1 MSGTR
6 PLLVVGGGKMGSA
19 LLAGWLGRGIAPAEV
34 HVVEPNRE
42 AAEALGRDFG
52 VNTVAS
58 ATELP
63 AGFDPQ
69 FVMFAV
75 KPQVMD
81 QVVPAYARF
90 AGGDRVFL
98 SIAAGKPIKFFESY
112 LGSGAAI
119 VRAMPN
125 TPAAVGRGAT
135 AAVANAHVTDAQAR
149 LCHDL
154 LAAVGIVHWVDDED
168 LIHAV
173 TGLSGSGPAYVFHM
187 VEALAEAGRAAGLPG
202 DMADALA
209 RATVAG
215 AGELLQQSAET
226 PEVLRRNVTSPGGT
240 TAAGLAVL
248 MAEDGGLTDLV
259 TRTVAAATRRS
270 RELAG

>member
-1 MSGTR
+1 MSGVR

-19 LLAGWLGRGIAPAEV
+19 LLAGWLDRGMARQDV
-34 HVVEPNRE
+34 HVVEPNPE
-42 AAEALGRDFG
+42 GAETLRRDFG
-52 VNTVAS
+52 VNVVAG
-58 ATELP
+58 AGDLP
-63 AGFDPQ
+63 AEFDPQ

-90 AGGDRVFL
+90 ADGDTVFL
-98 SIAAGKPIKFFESY
+98 SIAAGKTIRFFESL
-112 LGSGAAI
+112 LGEGAAV

-125 TPAAVGRGAT
+125 MPTAVGRGAT
-135 AAVANAHVTDAQAR
+135 VAVANGRVTDAQAQ
-149 LCHDL
+149 LCHKL
-154 LAAVGIVHWVDDED
+154 LEAVGIVHWVENED

-173 TGLSGSGPAYVFHM
+173 TGLSGSGPAYVFHL
-187 VEALAEAGRAAGLPG
+187 VEALAQAGRAAGLPG

-215 AGELLQQSAET
+215 SGELLQQSSET

-248 MAEDGGLTDLV
+248 MAEPGGLTDLV

-270 RELAG
+270 KELAG